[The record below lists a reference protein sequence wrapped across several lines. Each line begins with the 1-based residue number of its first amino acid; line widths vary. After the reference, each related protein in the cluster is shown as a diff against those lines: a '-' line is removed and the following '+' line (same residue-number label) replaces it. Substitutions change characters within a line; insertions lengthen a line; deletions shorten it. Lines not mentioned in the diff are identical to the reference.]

1 MMKNNK
7 LFIVLALSGLALGAC
22 NSNNKNSSSADSS
35 KVQHSSKDTL
45 VQDTSAVKQADS
57 LHSYRNDRSTDSV
70 AVGKN
75 IPAKR

>member
-1 MMKNNK
+1 MLALTLLVLSACTGNNK
-7 LFIVLALSGLALGAC
+7 
-22 NSNNKNSSSADSS
+22 KSSSADSL
-35 KVQHSSKDTL
+35 KVQHKTTDTI

-75 IPAKR
+75 IPQKR

>member
-7 LFIVLALSGLALGAC
+7 LLIVLALTVFVLSAC
-22 NSNNKNSSSADSS
+22 NSNSQKSSSADSS
-35 KVQHSSKDTL
+35 KVQHSATDTI

-75 IPAKR
+75 IPQKR